1 MPTHANPLISDKS
14 VPVTALGNQVAVQE
28 ICGCCSHSCL
38 NNQPL
43 RISTWR
49 SDTPLQMAQPR
60 SWVQTPAAHWSR
72 QIPTTPQNPIMYVRT
87 PVQHMTVPMV
97 PMVRPSV
104 VRPPGVRPPVAQPMH
119 PPAPRW
125 IYAAGLKQRSAQST
139 PGANAVP
146 KVVAVNVGAPRAKK
160 DNLWSRDVRLPRT
173 GWKRCVGLEPFRAFW
188 LVQFFPVS
196 FSLYLGVL
204 VACFWSGPG
213 IFICTA
219 KAPTKHRCDWPPRW
233 GQGRWHNCRR
243 PSNSGLGILKRF
255 AAVVCGILGQTDG
268 IDGWFFLS
276 VQCPQG
282 THCSKSF

>member
-1 MPTHANPLISDKS
+1 MFRASNILSMPTHANPLISDKS

-146 KVVAVNVGAPRAKK
+146 KVVAVNVGAPQAKK

-188 LVQFFPVS
+188 LVQFFPSIV
-196 FSLYLGVL
+196 FFV
-204 VACFWSGPG
+204 FR
-213 IFICTA
+213 CTCCVFLIR
-219 KAPTKHRCDWPPRW
+219 TWNFHLHR
-233 GQGRWHNCRR
+233 
-243 PSNSGLGILKRF
+243 
-255 AAVVCGILGQTDG
+255 
-268 IDGWFFLS
+268 
-276 VQCPQG
+276 QG
-282 THCSKSF
+282 TNKASLWLTSAVRTGPLAQLQAPFQFRPWNS

>member
-1 MPTHANPLISDKS
+1 MSLVVGDQDDQRRESKKEKLYEFVQASGILYGALSNILSLPTHANPLISDKS

-49 SDTPLQMAQPR
+49 SDTPLQMAQLR

-72 QIPTTPQNPIMYVRT
+72 QIPTAPQNPIMYVRT

-146 KVVAVNVGAPRAKK
+146 KVVAVNVGAPQAKK

-173 GWKRCVGLEPFRAFW
+173 GWKRWSLQISSQCGTGTFS
-188 LVQFFPVS
+188 S
-196 FSLYLGVL
+196 FLIGS
-204 VACFWSGPG
+204 
-213 IFICTA
+213 IFSR
-219 KAPTKHRCDWPPRW
+219 H
-233 GQGRWHNCRR
+233 
-243 PSNSGLGILKRF
+243 L
-255 AAVVCGILGQTDG
+255 
-268 IDGWFFLS
+268 FL
-276 VQCPQG
+276 CI
-282 THCSKSF
+282 